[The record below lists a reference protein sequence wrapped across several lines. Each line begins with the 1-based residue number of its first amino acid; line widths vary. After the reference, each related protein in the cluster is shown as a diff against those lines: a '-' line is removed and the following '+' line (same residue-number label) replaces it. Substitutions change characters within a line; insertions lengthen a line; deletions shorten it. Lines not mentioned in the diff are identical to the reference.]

1 VDRVTRPF
9 RFSTVMYQ
17 SMPARQMADEARR
30 AESMGYVGL
39 VFADHLLRL
48 SAPLPMIAV
57 VAAATERL
65 RVGPF
70 VLNNDFR
77 HPAILAQDLATLDV
91 ISEGRLD
98 IGIGAGFNRPEYDAA
113 GISLD
118 PIGTRVSR
126 LEESITVLKGLFD
139 DTPFSFAGEHYTI
152 RQMDGYP
159 KPVQRPHP
167 RFLIGA
173 GGRRL
178 LTLAGREADAISL
191 ATRFL
196 PNGHA
201 DPRSITIAATEEKV
215 EWVRRS
221 AGDRFGQI
229 ELNIHPQISPTI
241 ITDRARPAVAALADR
256 LRQNTGFELTEKE
269 LLDSPHIFI
278 GSIDAIVEKIRALR
292 ARFGI
297 SSIMLGKID
306 DLAPVVERLAGT

>member
-1 VDRVTRPF
+1 
-9 RFSTVMYQ
+9 MYQ

-48 SAPLPMIAV
+48 SAPLPMIGV

-113 GISLD
+113 GIPLD

-126 LEESITVLKGLFD
+126 LEESIAVLKGLFD
-139 DTPFSFAGEHYTI
+139 DPPFTFAGEYYTI
-152 RQMDGYP
+152 REMNGHP

-167 RFLIGA
+167 PFLIGA

-178 LTLAGREADAISL
+178 LTLAGREADGISF
-191 ATRFL
+191 AARFL

-201 DPRSITIAATEEKV
+201 DPRSITIAATEEKL
-215 EWVRRS
+215 EWVRQA
-221 AGDRFGQI
+221 AGDRFDQI
-229 ELNIHPQISPTI
+229 ELNLHPQISPVI
-241 ITDRARPAVAALADR
+241 VTDQVRPAVAELADR
-256 LRQNTGFELTEKE
+256 LRKNTGFELTEEE
-269 LLDSPHIFI
+269 LLESPHIFI
-278 GSIDAIVEKIRALR
+278 GSIDSIVEKIRSLR